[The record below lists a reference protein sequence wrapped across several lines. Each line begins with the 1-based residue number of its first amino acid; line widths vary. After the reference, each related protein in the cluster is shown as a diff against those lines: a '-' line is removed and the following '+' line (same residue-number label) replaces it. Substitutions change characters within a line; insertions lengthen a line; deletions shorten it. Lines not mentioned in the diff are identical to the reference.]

1 MWSFELDDQIR
12 EAMVRERAAAQ
23 ERLLGLE
30 ERVVEALTRRQAS
43 PNWWKRLVEVL
54 LAPRSLPRL
63 ALAGAM
69 CFTLLLGL
77 GLGRL
82 LLPAPPPLPEL
93 AEGGTLFAVVDLRA
107 QEVAVVGDFSA
118 WQPIP
123 LSDPDGDGIWTAVLK
138 LPPGRYEYAF
148 LVDGQWIGKDPLAD
162 EYVKT
167 FGEYASI
174 RYVENGGGA

>member
-1 MWSFELDDQIR
+1 MAQEQ
-12 EAMVRERAAAQ
+12 AAAQ
-23 ERLLGLE
+23 QRLLGME
-30 ERVVEALTRRQAS
+30 ERVVERLARRQNA
-43 PNWWKRLVEVL
+43 PRWWERLVEVL
-54 LAPRSLPRL
+54 LAPRSIPRL
-63 ALAGAM
+63 ALAGAV
-69 CFTLLLGL
+69 CLTLAVGL

-82 LLPAPPPLPEL
+82 LAPTPPPLPAL
-93 AEGGTLFAVVDLRA
+93 AEGGTLFAVVDLNA

-123 LSDPDGDGIWTAVLK
+123 LSDPDGDGIWTAVLN

-174 RYVENGGGA
+174 RYVENGGGAS